1 MITQKVIQV
10 IKCENY
16 KKKQKM
22 IGKTSINKSGGGGS
36 EEIRKSAFLSA
47 SPYFLST
54 HAFRCV
60 GWGAFTVH
68 SVVSGLGD

>member
-1 MITQKVIQV
+1 
-10 IKCENY
+10 
-16 KKKQKM
+16 M

-54 HAFRCV
+54 HAFRSV